1 MYKFP
6 VIANDDRQLSLLS
19 VFVGVCVCTLPVK
32 RVKLKPFYIPIP

>member
-19 VFVGVCVCTLPVK
+19 VCGVSVCVYTSSEKSQIETILYP
-32 RVKLKPFYIPIP
+32 